1 MKKSL
6 SFLAVLGVGLTCA
19 TLLLWLWQQNRAD
32 LQRLSTAR
40 AAATLIAP
48 NPPAAPPSSLR
59 ATAID
64 AFTQS
69 LLASLQRLLA
79 TRDARKR

>member
-40 AAATLIAP
+40 AAATLGMAQLPAP
-48 NPPAAPPSSLR
+48 QTS
-59 ATAID
+59 I
-64 AFTQS
+64 
-69 LLASLQRLLA
+69 
-79 TRDARKR
+79 